1 MQIALSSM
9 SKTKMESAIFD
20 AERENKMKLCETKD
34 WKAIHFTDRTILK
47 SDKYLYPAATWN
59 TLTCCIDVQK
69 MNIPGHYKPTS
80 K

>member
-1 MQIALSSM
+1 
-9 SKTKMESAIFD
+9 
-20 AERENKMKLCETKD
+20 MKLCETKN

-47 SDKYLYPAATWN
+47 SDKYLYPAATWH

-69 MNIPGHYKPTS
+69 MNIPGHYKPIS

>member
-1 MQIALSSM
+1 
-9 SKTKMESAIFD
+9 
-20 AERENKMKLCETKD
+20 MKLCETKD

-47 SDKYLYPAATWN
+47 SDKYLYPTATWY

-69 MNIPGHYKPTS
+69 MNIPGHYKPIS

>member
-20 AERENKMKLCETKD
+20 VEREIKMKLCETKN

-47 SDKYLYPAATWN
+47 SDKYLYPTATWH

-69 MNIPGHYKPTS
+69 TNIPGHYKPIS